1 MSAPMPEP
9 SRPYANESTGEL
21 LRNVAESARD
31 LVSQELAALAGEVRE
46 EVSDAKAA
54 VKLAAI
60 GGSVTL
66 IGAIVLS
73 VALAEALALVLP
85 RWGAFALVGA
95 VIVAA
100 GVAMLV
106 SGASK
111 AKDADM
117 IPEKALRNVKK
128 DARWIK
134 NETETLSA
142 ARSSRRENS

>member
-9 SRPYANESTGEL
+9 ARPYANESTGEL
-21 LRNVAESARD
+21 LRNVAEGARD

-54 VKLAAI
+54 IKLAAI
-60 GGSVTL
+60 GGGVTV
-66 IGAIVLS
+66 IGAIVLA
-73 VALAEALALVLP
+73 VALAELIALVLP
-85 RWGAFALVGA
+85 RWGAFGLVGA

-100 GVAMLV
+100 GLATLMT
-106 SGASK
+106 GASK

-117 IPEKALRNVKK
+117 IPEQALRNVKK

-134 NETETLSA
+134 NETLSE
-142 ARSSRRENS
+142 ARSNRPASS